1 MQYYDEY
8 TNEREKISRHWE
20 EFFNTIIERKKAHDN
35 YIQRGIVPSADLISP
50 DIVGSWQRSL
60 DAGLDPDYITPVYLP
75 ESIMREKLV
84 PVSYTHLGFMQFP
97 KPHLYLSTFGRRIRI
112 Y

>member
-35 YIQRGIVPSADLISP
+35 YIQRGIVCRFNFTGYCRLLATQSGRGTGSGLHHAGVFAREYYARKISTEP
-50 DIVGSWQRSL
+50 RAS
-60 DAGLDPDYITPVYLP
+60 
-75 ESIMREKLV
+75 
-84 PVSYTHLGFMQFP
+84 
-97 KPHLYLSTFGRRIRI
+97 
-112 Y
+112 